1 MVVDTVFRHWEYLI
15 VAEREE
21 REGVGS
27 SGKEGNGAET
37 AGRKIRDQYD
47 RKQWTEEGHQR
58 LTVKA
63 AFYAKNG
70 VVASTDPG
78 WLQLAFDFLM
88 GLFDQVGL
96 RMNIQKTV
104 GMMFRP

>member
-1 MVVDTVFRHWEYLI
+1 MFRHWEYLI

-63 AFYAKNG
+63 AFLCQKWGGRVHGPRMAPVG
-70 VVASTDPG
+70 VRFSYGAV
-78 WLQLAFDFLM
+78 
-88 GLFDQVGL
+88 
-96 RMNIQKTV
+96 
-104 GMMFRP
+104 